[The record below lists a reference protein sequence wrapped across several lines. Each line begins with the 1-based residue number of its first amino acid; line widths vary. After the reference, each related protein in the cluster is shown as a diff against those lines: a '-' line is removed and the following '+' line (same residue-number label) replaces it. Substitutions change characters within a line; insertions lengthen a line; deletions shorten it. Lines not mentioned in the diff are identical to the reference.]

1 MGQIKLSQG
10 KILKL
15 SNVLEK
21 EFIEDDE
28 TNFQL
33 VIEQMDN
40 YIKAKGY
47 NAIGPLIQYMH
58 I

>member
-47 NAIGPLIQYMH
+47 NAIGPLI
-58 I
+58 